1 MPTKIKSLV
10 TATAL
15 SLVLISCTPQSTA
28 IDTAAVKAEI
38 TDVLHTQ
45 DKAWNNGDIDKF
57 MDDYLKSD
65 DLRFASAG
73 NVNRGWQA
81 TLDNYKIR
89 YPDRAAMG
97 VLSFEDLEIKVL
109 SHEYAQVFGRWKLER
124 ESDTP
129 GGLFTLLM
137 QNVDGRWIII
147 SDHTSSN
154 GN

>member
-1 MPTKIKSLV
+1 MYLNIKLL
-10 TATAL
+10 TTIAAL
-15 SLVLISCTPQSTA
+15 SFMLISCSQQSTTIDHEA
-28 IDTAAVKAEI
+28 IKTEI

-45 DKAWNNGDIDKF
+45 DKAWNAGDIDKF

-73 NVNRGWQA
+73 NINRGWQA
-81 TLDNYKIR
+81 TLDSYKTR

-97 VLSFEDLEIKVL
+97 VLSFEGLEIKVL
-109 SHEYAQVFGRWKLER
+109 SHEYAQVFGHWKLER

-137 QNVDGRWIII
+137 QNVDDRWIII

-154 GN
+154 AN